1 MDSALSGYDG
11 YLIEYMP
18 VTRSYSLRYYR
29 GDEFTGL
36 EGNILHCPWCGN
48 KLPKK
53 LSHKMEEVLEE
64 EYGIT
69 EKDWNAPGWNDNTHL
84 PEEFKTDEWWKKR
97 NL

>member
-1 MDSALSGYDG
+1 
-11 YLIEYMP
+11 
-18 VTRSYSLRYYR
+18 
-29 GDEFTGL
+29 
-36 EGNILHCPWCGN
+36 
-48 KLPKK
+48 
-53 LSHKMEEVLEE
+53 MEEVLEE